1 MENPRSKFGNCDH
14 DEDCFCKTVRCKVAV
29 QVVKDVVTQNLIK
42 AWIRISGSGL
52 YATKDDIARHI
63 IGLGSCGR

>member
-1 MENPRSKFGNCDH
+1 M
-14 DEDCFCKTVRCKVAV
+14 
-29 QVVKDVVTQNLIK
+29 QVIKDVVTQNLIK

-63 IGLGSCGR
+63 IGLGSCDR

>member
-1 MENPRSKFGNCDH
+1 M
-14 DEDCFCKTVRCKVAV
+14 
-29 QVVKDVVTQNLIK
+29 QVVKDVVIQSLIK

-63 IGLGSCGR
+63 IGLGSYVR